1 MFINERPITAEVKG
15 TAKPAKPFAEETDPY
30 VYVVTLSTTFTL
42 ATLCL
47 WSTPGNSLESASMRH
62 APVSISFSTRDLLSF
77 FSFRAHL
84 LGGGRRPPERT
95 RLNSAVRHQ
104 LGSRF
109 VLPWGSTDESG
120 GPGRDHSSI
129 RARWLMRTAS
139 LSPHS
144 GCPEPGEAGGPITYS
159 APLGGTRA
167 LSGTPRVST
176 PAPELL
182 VIDAFPQHAV
192 QAQHQ
197 LARHRHHRYRMG
209 FLPRPQAAEE
219 PSQVFFVLH
228 GAPGRFHQQEPKQ
241 AVALL
246 GDVAVARGVAA
257 GMLAGVQP
265 AVGGDAASAVEAGN
279 RLERVH
285 HGQRGLQAH
294 AGMGAQPHHARVVG
308 GARGQLL
315 VDGCDLRLQCRQ
327 QNLRLL
333 PLGGIGSAQG
343 QSRELLL
350 PSHGEQPEAQPQLV
364 IEGHGLQP
372 VLHHGAHAH
381 QPVAIAQQ
389 RQGVLAGRSGPV
401 HDGKLVAPVVL
412 PPAP

>member
-1 MFINERPITAEVKG
+1 MWCKACQELCARWKSLRACGSTVSTHLRP
-15 TAKPAKPFAEETDPY
+15 
-30 VYVVTLSTTFTL
+30 LQ
-42 ATLCL
+42 
-47 WSTPGNSLESASMRH
+47 SALTKN
-62 APVSISFSTRDLLSF
+62 APVTRLGFALSESLDLKSFTIRIYETRTGVNSFSTRDLLSF
-77 FSFRAHL
+77 LSFRAHL

-159 APLGGTRA
+159 APLGGTRT

-228 GAPGRFHQQEPKQ
+228 GAPGRFHQQESQQ

-294 AGMGAQPHHARVVG
+294 AGMGAQPHHARVGG

-350 PSHGEQPEAQPQLV
+350 PSHG
-364 IEGHGLQP
+364 
-372 VLHHGAHAH
+372 
-381 QPVAIAQQ
+381 
-389 RQGVLAGRSGPV
+389 
-401 HDGKLVAPVVL
+401 
-412 PPAP
+412 

>member
-1 MFINERPITAEVKG
+1 MKLCLISA
-15 TAKPAKPFAEETDPY
+15 TDYYNVP
-30 VYVVTLSTTFTL
+30 LSTT
-42 ATLCL
+42 
-47 WSTPGNSLESASMRH
+47 STPAARLESASMRH

-228 GAPGRFHQQEPKQ
+228 GAPGRFHQQESQQ

-265 AVGGDAASAVEAGN
+265 DTTRYGHISK
-279 RLERVH
+279 
-285 HGQRGLQAH
+285 
-294 AGMGAQPHHARVVG
+294 
-308 GARGQLL
+308 
-315 VDGCDLRLQCRQ
+315 
-327 QNLRLL
+327 
-333 PLGGIGSAQG
+333 QG
-343 QSRELLL
+343 
-350 PSHGEQPEAQPQLV
+350 
-364 IEGHGLQP
+364 
-372 VLHHGAHAH
+372 
-381 QPVAIAQQ
+381 
-389 RQGVLAGRSGPV
+389 
-401 HDGKLVAPVVL
+401 
-412 PPAP
+412 

>member
-1 MFINERPITAEVKG
+1 MYSPGPVRSFGVTVFLLPRAESRGPVS
-15 TAKPAKPFAEETDPY
+15 TL
-30 VYVVTLSTTFTL
+30 VT
-42 ATLCL
+42 
-47 WSTPGNSLESASMRH
+47 PLESASMRH

-209 FLPRPQAAEE
+209 FFRARKAAEE

-228 GAPGRFHQQEPKQ
+228 GTPGRFHQQESQQ

-265 AVGGDAASAVEAGN
+265 AVGEIGRASC
-279 RLERVH
+279 RER
-285 HGQRGLQAH
+285 G
-294 AGMGAQPHHARVVG
+294 
-308 GARGQLL
+308 
-315 VDGCDLRLQCRQ
+315 
-327 QNLRLL
+327 
-333 PLGGIGSAQG
+333 
-343 QSRELLL
+343 
-350 PSHGEQPEAQPQLV
+350 
-364 IEGHGLQP
+364 
-372 VLHHGAHAH
+372 
-381 QPVAIAQQ
+381 
-389 RQGVLAGRSGPV
+389 
-401 HDGKLVAPVVL
+401 
-412 PPAP
+412 